1 MELEINEIKLVKV
14 CIEERQRQLN
24 KNIDEWAKIE
34 WDNLGGM
41 QNMYANKQ
49 AFEDMKDAT
58 LKTLIRENNDL
69 EELLERIYEEI

>member
-24 KNIDEWAKIE
+24 RNIDEWAKME
-34 WDNLGGM
+34 WNNLSGM